1 MASAGKLMC
10 KKGKLTMEET
20 SQSFEDFGLI
30 PVKTKLWIVMGIN
43 DMEGMIY
50 AFCTTRQKAEKAVK
64 LLEPEGLD
72 NMLTIKQA
80 QLEINNVCL
89 NGTNIEI

>member
-10 KKGKLTMEET
+10 KKEKSTMEEK
-20 SQSFEDFGLI
+20 SQSLI
-30 PVKTKLWIVMGIN
+30 PLKAKLWIVMGIN

-72 NMLTIKQA
+72 NMLTLKQA

>member
-1 MASAGKLMC
+1 MALAGKLMC
-10 KKGKLTMEET
+10 KKGKSTME
-20 SQSFEDFGLI
+20 
-30 PVKTKLWIVMGIN
+30 KTKLWIVMGIN
-43 DMEGMIY
+43 DMEGMIF

-64 LLEPEGLD
+64 LLEPEGLE

>member
-1 MASAGKLMC
+1 MC
-10 KKGKLTMEET
+10 KKEKSTMEEK
-20 SQSFEDFGLI
+20 SQSLI
-30 PVKTKLWIVMGIN
+30 PLKAKLWIVMGIN

>member
-10 KKGKLTMEET
+10 KKEKSTMEEKN
-20 SQSFEDFGLI
+20 QSLI
-30 PVKTKLWIVMGIN
+30 PLKAKLWIVMGIN

>member
-10 KKGKLTMEET
+10 KKEKSTMEEK
-20 SQSFEDFGLI
+20 SQSLI
-30 PVKTKLWIVMGIN
+30 PLKAKLWIVMGIN

>member
-1 MASAGKLMC
+1 MC
-10 KKGKLTMEET
+10 KKEKSTMEEKN
-20 SQSFEDFGLI
+20 QSLI
-30 PVKTKLWIVMGIN
+30 PLKAKLWIVMGIN